1 MINNKM
7 NTMRSGEMKN
17 IERQIYEE
25 PSSQVIEVRYEGVIC
40 GSLGNRGNYDPTNEN
55 PFG

>member
-1 MINNKM
+1 
-7 NTMRSGEMKN
+7 MRSGEMKN